1 MNSALETVCLICTKV
16 RAHTRSG
23 TSFQKL
29 LTELRREFRR
39 ADIDLKI
46 KSTRQKFL
54 THDEFYVN
62 AYYDAE
68 YDRDKETSIEVI
80 IYHNFD
86 STVVWDNQ
94 HITDLLVQVFDAVVH
109 EIKHQRQSRKRNFRQ
124 YWVHPDGKSDYQE
137 YLQDPDEID
146 AYAFS
151 IAIELCRT
159 LGKHRALRYM
169 PRFTALARLKSQ
181 SVYASPNLNA
191 YVSHFDKPISP
202 LLRRLAKKVYVRL
215 QKVDTDVIF
224 M

>member
-1 MNSALETVCLICTKV
+1 MNSALETVCLICTTV
-16 RAHTRSG
+16 RTKAKNG

-29 LTELRREFRR
+29 LTELRRGFRN
-39 ADIDLKI
+39 ADFDLKI
-46 KSTRQKFL
+46 KSARKKFL

-68 YDRDKETSIEVI
+68 NEREKETPIEVI

-86 STVVWDNQ
+86 TEVVWDNQ
-94 HITDLLVQVFDAVVH
+94 QVTSLLVQVFDAVVH
-109 EIKHQRQSRKRNFRQ
+109 EVKHQRQSRKRNFNQ
-124 YWVHPDGKSDYQE
+124 YWTHPDGRSDYHE

-151 IAIELCRT
+151 IAIELCRA

-169 PRFTALARLKSQ
+169 PRFTALARLKVQ

-191 YVSHFDKPISP
+191 YVSHFDKPKSP
-202 LLRRLAKKVYVRL
+202 LLRRLAKKIYVRL